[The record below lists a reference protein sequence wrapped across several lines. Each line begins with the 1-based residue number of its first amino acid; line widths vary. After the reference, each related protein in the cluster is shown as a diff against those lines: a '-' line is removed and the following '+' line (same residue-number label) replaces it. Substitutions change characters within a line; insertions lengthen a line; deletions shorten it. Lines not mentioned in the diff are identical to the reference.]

1 MSAQV
6 GDAQLRE
13 QDDENGPR
21 EEAAEETAA
30 GGLEA
35 VDLTVSDP
43 PQMNGVG
50 GGISEKGA
58 GGAQA
63 PDLGPAPMIFT
74 DGPRGSG
81 AVGTQDPGMARQVRT
96 RTDISNQAASSGG
109 NFAAGTSRD
118 PGLQSALVE
127 EEQMGSFET
136 PRSRRS
142 TGPRSDRQPATWPGW
157 MTRLGDMFKA
167 PAVSWIPSPMP
178 SPPRPRRLLE
188 PRALRGPPGPRA
200 TAAGMDSGFSS
211 RVEDF
216 RNTGLGPTL
225 NTPSSSSLPAEAI
238 QAEVQRQLGGLLERL
253 QNAEAVNA
261 RLQEELDV
269 ARQARVPG
277 PASGNAC
284 ADGRDQEAKACDRS
298 RDLGGCSLHDPEPH
312 CDPVIVEGGAQEHVG
327 DLSGRGLS
335 GNVPRDA
342 PVEGRVPRGA
352 TSTDRT
358 SQEQRSRPDP
368 WRDPLGALW
377 EELQGR
383 RTSSAEVL
391 ASTSRTQGP
400 IRPGS
405 EVNLRSSSDP
415 TTTAILEAL
424 TKNLTNLQ
432 ELQAKTMKK
441 EGEADDAPEQ
451 VKTNGIVLPPL
462 AGPEGVSAGIV
473 FQDWLAQ
480 VAVPMQDLSSSSGIW
495 WGQVLKLVRDTYSK
509 WLAATPLERLQLEP
523 MGHEELTTARWTR
536 VNSRA
541 CSLILQCLVATI
553 RLDLIARRAV
563 QSAPLVL
570 FRLHTCYQPGG
581 ASERS
586 AVLSNLQNPIQPASL
601 DEALVWLRS
610 WPRWVQRCKDLNMV
624 IPDGTIL
631 ARTLTAATTK
641 YMSENADNQFR
652 TQLLRSSL
660 RIDGQPAF
668 QDVLKYHQHLQAEA
682 ESMIS
687 SRTTLLPS
695 STAVRSLGTP
705 PVTQPQNATVKPPC
719 KYFAKAGGC
728 RRGQRCP
735 FVHD

>member
-1 MSAQV
+1 M
-6 GDAQLRE
+6 
-13 QDDENGPR
+13 
-21 EEAAEETAA
+21 
-30 GGLEA
+30 
-35 VDLTVSDP
+35 
-43 PQMNGVG
+43 
-50 GGISEKGA
+50 
-58 GGAQA
+58 
-63 PDLGPAPMIFT
+63 
-74 DGPRGSG
+74 
-81 AVGTQDPGMARQVRT
+81 
-96 RTDISNQAASSGG
+96 
-109 NFAAGTSRD
+109 
-118 PGLQSALVE
+118 
-127 EEQMGSFET
+127 
-136 PRSRRS
+136 
-142 TGPRSDRQPATWPGW
+142 
-157 MTRLGDMFKA
+157 
-167 PAVSWIPSPMP
+167 
-178 SPPRPRRLLE
+178 
-188 PRALRGPPGPRA
+188 
-200 TAAGMDSGFSS
+200 
-211 RVEDF
+211 
-216 RNTGLGPTL
+216 
-225 NTPSSSSLPAEAI
+225 
-238 QAEVQRQLGGLLERL
+238 
-253 QNAEAVNA
+253 
-261 RLQEELDV
+261 
-269 ARQARVPG
+269 
-277 PASGNAC
+277 
-284 ADGRDQEAKACDRS
+284 
-298 RDLGGCSLHDPEPH
+298 
-312 CDPVIVEGGAQEHVG
+312 G

-400 IRPGS
+400 IRPEG

-451 VKTNGIVLPPL
+451 VKTNAIVLPPL

-495 WGQVLKLVRDTYSK
+495 WGQVLKLARDTYSK

-541 CSLILQCLVATI
+541 CSLILQCLVETI

-641 YMSENADNQFR
+641 YMSENADTHFR
-652 TQLLRSSL
+652 TPTSPVKPTNRWSTSL
-660 RIDGQPAF
+660 SGCF
-668 QDVLKYHQHLQAEA
+668 EV
-682 ESMIS
+682 
-687 SRTTLLPS
+687 S
-695 STAVRSLGTP
+695 STL
-705 PVTQPQNATVKPPC
+705 
-719 KYFAKAGGC
+719 AGGS
-728 RRGQRCP
+728 RVTDLLKGYATP
-735 FVHD
+735 VVYGG